1 MANIKIFMKFF
12 SLTALLFISIL
23 NFSCNHKKQ
32 NNIPTI
38 GFLDAFKDETLEQAK
53 NGFYAALKDSGYSEE
68 NNSLKIIYRNAQGD
82 FPTMVQIC
90 DYFISEEVDII
101 ATNPTVATVSA
112 IQKSKTIPV
121 CMMVSPSPE
130 LAGLLDQNKKVP
142 KNLFGV
148 YETQEYIDTSVYLLK
163 QILPNIKSLGIIYNQ
178 AEPQS
183 VLAVERIKEDCKK
196 LNIKLL
202 EGAVSNSS
210 ETQQIVQSLISKNIE
225 AFFALPDNTVFA
237 SFETILNECNKSNI
251 PIFTSEAGLVKR
263 GALCAYGADMYQWGY
278 QAGIEAVK
286 YLKNKSQ
293 IPEIVKVKKRVRMM
307 NEVQRKKFG
316 IKEFVDFKN
325 I

>member
-1 MANIKIFMKFF
+1 MKHF
-12 SLTALLFISIL
+12 SIAALLFISVL
-23 NFSCNHKKQ
+23 HFSCSNKKQ
-32 NNIPTI
+32 KNIPTI

-53 NGFYAALKDSGYSEE
+53 NGFYAALKDSGFSEE
-68 NNSLKIIYRNAQGD
+68 NNSIKIIYRNAQGD

-90 DYFISEEVDII
+90 DYFISEEVDLI
-101 ATNPTVATVSA
+101 AANPTVATVSA

-121 CMMVSPSPE
+121 CMMVSPSPD
-130 LAGLLDQNKKVP
+130 LAGLLDQNKNVP

-148 YETQEYIDTSVYLLK
+148 FETQDYIDTSVYLIK
-163 QILPNIKSLGIIYNQ
+163 QILPTITSIGVIYNQ

-196 LNIKLL
+196 LNIQLL
-202 EGAVSNSS
+202 EGAVTNSS
-210 ETQQIVQSLISKNIE
+210 ETQLIVQSLISKKIE

-237 SFETILNECNKSNI
+237 SFETILNECNSKNI

-263 GALCAYGADMYQWGY
+263 GALCAYGADMYHWGY

-286 YLKNKSQ
+286 YLKNKTQ

-307 NEVQRKKFG
+307 NEVQRIKFG
-316 IKEFVDFKN
+316 VNEFDDFKN

>member
-1 MANIKIFMKFF
+1 MKYF
-12 SLTALLFISIL
+12 SLAALFFISVF
-23 NFSCNHKKQ
+23 NFSCNNSNQKKV
-32 NNIPTI
+32 ITI

-53 NGFYAALKDSGYSEE
+53 DGFYKALEDEGFSEAK
-68 NNSLKIIYRNAQGD
+68 NNLKIIYRNAQGD
-82 FPTMVQIC
+82 FPIMVQIC
-90 DYFISEEVDII
+90 DYFISEKVDLI

-121 CMMVSPSPE
+121 CMMVSPSPD
-130 LAGLLDQNKKVP
+130 LAGLLDKNKNVP

-163 QILPNIKSLGIIYNQ
+163 QILPTIKTLGIIYNQ

-183 VLAVERIKEDCKK
+183 VLAVERIKTDCKI
-196 LNIKLL
+196 LGIQLF

-237 SFETILNECNKSNI
+237 SFETILNECNKSNV

-278 QAGIEAVK
+278 QAGIEASN
-286 YLKNKSQ
+286 YLKNKSKF
-293 IPEIVKVKKRVRMM
+293 PDIVKVKKRVRMM
-307 NEVQRKKFG
+307 NEGQRKKYG
-316 IKEFVDFKN
+316 IKQLADFKN